1 MKKGDILIRIDRCGE
16 DFANVVIFVNEIA
29 SSRTIEYD
37 GVKYARVCRGGVA
50 IENEGKD
57 YYVVSGSRFNNNE
70 SSDFYCTPIGDIKEK
85 EDHIFIIID
94 DPGEI
99 EETWEKLKEGAEDK
113 EKLNNFLKNDL
124 LSGILWHKDWK
135 KYYGG
140 DDYEPQVI
148 L

>member
-1 MKKGDILIRIDRCGE
+1 MKKGNILVRIDRCGE
-16 DFANVVIFVNEIA
+16 DFANVVIFVWEIA

-37 GVKYARVCRGGVA
+37 GVKYARVYRDWVE
-50 IENEGKD
+50 IENKGKD
-57 YYVVSGSRFNNNE
+57 YYVSDSRFNDSE

-99 EETWEKLKEGAEDK
+99 KETWKKLKEGAEDK
-113 EKLNNFLKNDL
+113 EKLNDFLKNDL
-124 LSGILWHKDWK
+124 LSGILWWKDWK
-135 KYYGG
+135 KYGGG
-140 DDYEPQVI
+140 DDYVPQVV

>member
-16 DFANVVIFVNEIA
+16 DFANVVIFVWEIA
-29 SSRTIEYD
+29 SSRAIEYD
-37 GVKYARVCRGGVA
+37 GVKYARVCSGVVE

-57 YYVVSGSRFNNNE
+57 YYVSEFNDSE

-99 EETWEKLKEGAEDK
+99 EETWKKLKEGAGDK
-113 EKLNNFLKNDL
+113 EKLNDFLKNDL
-124 LSGILWHKDWK
+124 LSGILWYKDWK
-135 KYYGG
+135 KYGGG
-140 DDYEPQVI
+140 DGYTPQIV